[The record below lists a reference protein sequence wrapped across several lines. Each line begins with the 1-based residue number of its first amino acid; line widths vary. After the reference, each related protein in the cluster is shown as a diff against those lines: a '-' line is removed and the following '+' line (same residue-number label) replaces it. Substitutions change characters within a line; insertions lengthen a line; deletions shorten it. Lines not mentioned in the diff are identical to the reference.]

1 MYCSILR
8 SHSDPADR
16 NTTDLAIPPAQGL
29 HPPKLTTPKDPS
41 GAVKGRSGQPSL
53 HTGVGG
59 EGSTEGRML
68 TTRDLVEATA
78 AKLVRIL
85 TGTVPDTCI
94 GSKKIFKTD
103 ELRALGY

>member
-8 SHSDPADR
+8 SHSDPAYR

-59 EGSTEGRML
+59 EGSTML

-78 AKLVRIL
+78 AKLVSVL
-85 TGTVPDTCI
+85 I
-94 GSKKIFKTD
+94 GS
-103 ELRALGY
+103 